1 MNATVTPRR
10 ALVLGASQGLG
21 AHIANRLTGEGWA
34 VTGVGRRPLRETP
47 LDSPHQYLQ
56 ADLSQAQTLA
66 ELPQRIGECPD
77 LIVHSAVT
85 YHDFGVSVPTLD
97 ELELVFRVN
106 ALLPYRL
113 LHELLS
119 QKPAERFC
127 SCVVVNSD
135 SVFHARRQSGVY
147 AASKAALR
155 VLTTMLADTFR
166 ADNVSVSTLLLGPL
180 ADAKKVS
187 DLNKIAEKRG
197 VLLQDITKTFLR
209 RSNPDLVIDDLID
222 FESCY
227 LSLRHLVE
235 LGPVANGSLCRLDG
249 GSAGSLI

>member
-1 MNATVTPRR
+1 MEPKR

-21 AHIANRLTGEGWA
+21 AHIAVRLAEDGWS
-34 VTGVGRRPLRETP
+34 VTGVGRRPRQVTA
-47 LDSPHQYLQ
+47 LDGSVEYLQ
-56 ADLSQAQTLA
+56 ADLSQAETLV
-66 ELPQRIGECPD
+66 ELPKLVAGCPD

-97 ELELVFRVN
+97 ELEQVFRVN

-113 LHELLS
+113 LHQLLS
-119 QKPAERFC
+119 DKPGDRFC
-127 SCVVVNSD
+127 SCVVLNSD
-135 SVFHARRQSGVY
+135 AIFHARRLSGIY

-166 ADNVSVSTLLLGPL
+166 ADNASVSTLLLGPL
-180 ADAKKVS
+180 ADAKKTA
-187 DLNKIAEKRG
+187 DLQRIATKRG
-197 VLLQDITKTFLR
+197 MSPEELTKAFLR
-209 RSNPDLVIDDLID
+209 RSNPDLVIDELID

-235 LGPVANGSLCRLDG
+235 LGAVANGSLYRLDG

>member
-1 MNATVTPRR
+1 MEPKR

-21 AHIANRLTGEGWA
+21 AHIAVRLAEEGWS
-34 VTGVGRRPLRETP
+34 VIGVGRRPRQEAALRGPVE
-47 LDSPHQYLQ
+47 YLQ
-56 ADLSQAQTLA
+56 ADLSRAETLV
-66 ELPQRIGECPD
+66 ELPKLVGGCPD

-85 YHDFGVSVPTLD
+85 YHDFGVSIPTLD
-97 ELELVFRVN
+97 ELEMVFRVN

-113 LHELLS
+113 LHDLLS
-119 QKPAERFC
+119 DKPKERFC
-127 SCVVVNSD
+127 SCVVLNSD
-135 SVFHARRQSGVY
+135 SIFHARRQSGVY

-166 ADNVSVSTLLLGPL
+166 ADNASVSTLLLGPL
-180 ADAKKVS
+180 ADPKKTA
-187 DLNKIAEKRG
+187 DLHRIAAKRG
-197 VLLQDITKTFLR
+197 VPPQDLTKTFLH
-209 RSNPDLVIDDLID
+209 RSNPDLVIDELID

-235 LGPVANGSLCRLDG
+235 LGAVANGSLHRLDG